1 MHAVPV
7 PLPDLEPADDPD
19 RYALPWL
26 VAIAALLLSAVLA
39 GALVGVILTQDGT
52 RAIARK
58 AEAVAPDAGPVRSSA
73 SASRPAQ
80 LTAAGEDLLTARGE
94 NLGFWVGD
102 VVKGERLRVLSVV
115 GARGFVVGTGEMN
128 RIYVEFG
135 TVGEDEVGT
144 PPEVGDDVDL
154 SGPLKAAPLEPER
167 ALDITGEPA
176 EIVRQRG
183 AYVDARRLAVS

>member
-1 MHAVPV
+1 M
-7 PLPDLEPADDPD
+7 PDLEPEDDSD

-26 VAIAALLLSAVLA
+26 VAIAAMLLSAVLA
-39 GALVGVILTQDGT
+39 GALAGVVLTQDGA
-52 RAIARK
+52 RAIPRK
-58 AEAVAPDAGPVRSSA
+58 ADAVALDTGPVRSTA
-73 SASRPAQ
+73 SASRPAR

-115 GARGFVVGTGEMN
+115 GARGFVVGTGETN

-135 TVGEDEVGT
+135 TAGEDEVGP

-167 ALDITGEPA
+167 ALDIAGEHA

-183 AYVDARRLAVS
+183 AYVDAQRLAIS